1 MFARRT
7 LFILGAG
14 SSFEAGLPVGT
25 ALAKIIRDKMDV
37 RFERFTEPIGNG
49 DHGLYAHLAHVN
61 RQQSDAF
68 WHAAKRISTGLGFSQ
83 SIDDFLD
90 QHRSDPVINRYGK
103 AAIARAV
110 LEAEHD
116 SKLYFERHNEDSSF
130 DPDKFA
136 DTWFAKFIYMLGR
149 GIPRENVAEIFDN
162 VSFIIFNYDRCVEH
176 FLENALQRLYAL
188 NDQDAISIVADL
200 QIIHP
205 YGQVGTLREVPF
217 GAPRANYDT
226 IAQSLKTYT
235 EQIAAA
241 DVMNELAAE
250 ISRAACI
257 VFLGFAYHSQN
268 MRLLAPPARIT
279 AKSIY
284 GTAFKMSDSDV
295 SIVSRQLVNFLQN
308 GITVQERQNMVKIEN
323 KLTCSSLFDYYAKSL
338 SGD

>member
-1 MFARRT
+1 VFTRRT

-25 ALAKIIRDKMDV
+25 ALAKIIRHKMDV
-37 RFERFTEPIGNG
+37 RFEHFTTLIGNG
-49 DHGLYAHLAHVN
+49 DHDLYAHLTHVN
-61 RQQSDAF
+61 REQNDAF
-68 WHAAKRISTGLGFSQ
+68 WHAAQRIGTGLGFSQ

-90 QHRSDPVINRYGK
+90 QHRSDPFVNRYGK

-110 LEAEHD
+110 LDAEHN
-116 SKLYFERHNEDSSF
+116 SKLYFERHKENSSF

-149 GIPRENVAEIFDN
+149 GIPRENVAEIFEN

-188 NDQDAISIVADL
+188 NDQGAISIVADL

-217 GAPRANYDT
+217 GASRANYDI
-226 IAQSLKTYT
+226 IAQGIKTYT

-241 DVMNELAAE
+241 DVMEELAGE
-250 ISRAACI
+250 VSRAACI

-268 MRLLAPPARIT
+268 MRLLKPP
-279 AKSIY
+279 
-284 GTAFKMSDSDV
+284 GLHPV
-295 SIVSRQLVNFLQN
+295 W
-308 GITVQERQNMVKIEN
+308 
-323 KLTCSSLFDYYAKSL
+323 LTPA
-338 SGD
+338 